1 MKTEGIFEKISGLN
15 TPGLILLAARLLPY
29 APPRNGKTNGPYCR
43 TWENRE
49 PLCQKRILFYFYKYQ
64 EMLELIEFAFRD
76 TLYVLGD
83 VIDRGRMEKQ

>member
-1 MKTEGIFEKISGLN
+1 M
-15 TPGLILLAARLLPY
+15 
-29 APPRNGKTNGPYCR
+29 
-43 TWENRE
+43 
-49 PLCQKRILFYFYKYQ
+49 CQKRILFYFYQYQ